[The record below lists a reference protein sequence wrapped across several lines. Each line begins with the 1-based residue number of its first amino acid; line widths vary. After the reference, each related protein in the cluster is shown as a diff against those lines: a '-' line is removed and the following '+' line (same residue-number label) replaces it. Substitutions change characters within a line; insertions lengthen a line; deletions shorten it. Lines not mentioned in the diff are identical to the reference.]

1 MVVLVS
7 GILPGMKD
15 IYLSIF
21 WANTLKSPSTLVF
34 LYASIPGRIIFVRVT
49 KHFLGFHTGHE
60 IFSKSRSRGTKHF
73 YQKSFFGVRNISVIY
88 QQFGGLL
95 GILGSIIISM
105 EEFIGVIGI
114 LGSSI
119 RSLEEFRGVLGILA
133 SNY

>member
-1 MVVLVS
+1 MIFY
-7 GILPGMKD
+7 ILGG
-15 IYLSIF
+15 
-21 WANTLKSPSTLVF
+21 VHF
-34 LYASIPGRIIFVRVT
+34 LPCIPGRMIFVRGT
-49 KHFLGFHTGHE
+49 KHFPGFHTGHE
-60 IFSKSRSRGTKHF
+60 TFFKSRSRGTKHF
-73 YQKSFFGVRNISVIY
+73 YQKSFLGVRNIY

>member
-1 MVVLVS
+1 MIFY
-7 GILPGMKD
+7 ILGG
-15 IYLSIF
+15 
-21 WANTLKSPSTLVF
+21 VHF
-34 LYASIPGRIIFVRVT
+34 LPCIPGRMIFVRGT
-49 KHFLGFHTGHE
+49 KHFPGFHTGHE
-60 IFSKSRSRGTKHF
+60 TFFKSRSRGTKHF